1 MAEIVETKLSNGLMI
16 LSQEVHSAPVASCW
30 AWYRVGSRN
39 EQPGITGAS
48 HWVEHM
54 LFKGGAEFAKGQI
67 FKQVNKNGGVLNGQT
82 SRDFTTY
89 FETLPADR
97 LDLALRIERDRMTNA
112 VFDPAEF
119 EAERTVVISEREGIE
134 NEPMFVLNEDQQAT
148 AFREHPYRW
157 SVVGWK
163 EDLRSMTRDD
173 LYSYYRRHYNA
184 ANAVLVVV
192 GDFET
197 AELITRIEELFGD
210 VPAGEQAA
218 DGLPAEPPQIAER
231 RVVLRRPG
239 GAAYVLLGYHSPP
252 AGHEDSYALGVLDT
266 ILSGAKSMGS
276 GGGSGHRTS
285 RLFHAL
291 VEAGLAVDVGS
302 AYQASKDPFLM
313 HVWSTV
319 REGVNI
325 EKVEQAI
332 RDELKKTADEHVTAE
347 ELGRAVTQIRASFAY
362 SGDGVTSLARRLGA
376 VEMTSS
382 YKLLDTFIDRIE
394 TVTAADVQRVAQS
407 YLRPDN
413 CTFGWFL
420 PTGEPGG
427 SGTAVAGGI
436 RVPRST
442 ALGWPCSS
450 HVQAVL
456 HVSTRHNMA
465 PDIERFSVF
474 HLTPPAPR
482 LPFIRKSLDN
492 GVAVI
497 ASENHASA
505 TTVIVGSLP
514 AGAIWAR
521 AGQMGVNRFTSG
533 VIQRGTDTRSFNQI
547 FAAFDSCGASMSVR
561 SGRHTVDFAI
571 KCLGD
576 RWRELFGVLLDVLRQ
591 PAFPEDHVEKVR
603 GLILTERSEDEDDTG
618 FVAMRALH
626 RQLYPAGH
634 PYHHNVSGD
643 KETIAAMTRADL
655 AAFHKRHYGPDGS
668 IFVIVGDV
676 DAQRAADAMAGAI
689 ADWQAPPR
697 PAQPALTAEHP
708 SKPQRED
715 IEMSNKMQCDVVL
728 GFKGIARSHEDY
740 IPLLHGTQIVGGMGL
755 MGRLGDNVRDRQGLA
770 YYAYASMDASPGEL
784 PWIVRAGVN
793 PANVSRTI
801 DSIRDELRRL
811 RDEPV
816 LEDEL
821 DDVKAYLTG
830 VMPIRIE
837 TAAGRARML
846 HSIEFFKLGG
856 DYLDRYA
863 DIINGVT
870 VERIQSAAQKH
881 INLESCTIVVAGP
894 ESK

>member
-1 MAEIVETKLSNGLMI
+1 MAEIVETKLSNGLMV

-39 EQPGITGAS
+39 ERPGITGAS

-54 LFKGGAEFAKGQI
+54 LFKGGTEFAKGQI
-67 FKQVNKNGGVLNGQT
+67 FRQVNKNGGVLNGQT
-82 SRDFTTY
+82 SRDFTAY
-89 FETLPADR
+89 FETLPANR

-157 SVVGWK
+157 SVIGWK
-163 EDLRSMTRDD
+163 EDLLSMTRDD
-173 LYSYYRRHYNA
+173 LYDYYRQHYNA
-184 ANAVLVVV
+184 TNAVLVVV

-197 AELITRIEELFGD
+197 AELITRIEDLFGD
-210 VPAGEQAA
+210 VPPGEQAA
-218 DGLPAEPPQIAER
+218 DGVPVEAPQIAER

-239 GAAYVLLGYHSPP
+239 GAAYVMLGYHSPP
-252 AGHEDSYALGVLDT
+252 SSDKDSYALGVLDT

-285 RLFHAL
+285 RLFRAL
-291 VEAGLAVDVGS
+291 VETGLALDVGS
-302 AYQASKDPFLM
+302 AYQASRDPFLM

-332 RDELKKTADEHVTAE
+332 RDELKKTADEPVTAE
-347 ELGRAVTQIRASFAY
+347 ELDRAVTQIRASFAF
-362 SGDGVTSLARRLGA
+362 SGDGVTNLAHRLGA

-394 TVTAADVQRVAQS
+394 AVTADDVQRVAQS
-407 YLRPDN
+407 YLSPDN

-427 SGTAVAGGI
+427 SGTPTPGGAMT
-436 RVPRST
+436 PE
-442 ALGWPCSS
+442 
-450 HVQAVL
+450 
-456 HVSTRHNMA
+456 
-465 PDIERFSVF
+465 IERFSVF

-492 GVAVI
+492 GAAVI

-514 AGAIWAR
+514 AGAIWAP
-521 AGQMGVNRFTSG
+521 AGQIGINRFTAD
-533 VIQRGTDTRSFNQI
+533 VIQRGTDTRSFSQI

-561 SGRHTVDFAI
+561 SGRHTVDFSI

-576 RWRELFGVLLDVLRQ
+576 QWRELFGVLLDVFRR
-591 PAFPEDHVEKVR
+591 PAFPENHVEKVR
-603 GLILTERSEDEDDTG
+603 GLILTELNEEEDDTR

-626 RQLYPAGH
+626 RHVYPAGH

-668 IFVIVGDV
+668 IFVIVGDI

-689 ADWQAPPR
+689 ADWQAPAR
-697 PAQPALTAEHP
+697 RALPALTAEHP

-715 IEMSNKMQCDVVL
+715 IEMSNKMQCDIVL

-770 YYAYASMDASPGEL
+770 YYVYASMDASPGEM
-784 PWIVRAGVN
+784 PWTVRAGVN
-793 PANVSRTI
+793 PANVSRTV
-801 DSIRDELRRL
+801 DSIRDELKRL

-821 DDVKAYLTG
+821 GDVKAYLTG

-837 TAAGRARML
+837 TTDGRARML
-846 HSIEFFKLGG
+846 HSIEFFKLGS

-863 DIINGVT
+863 GIINGVT
-870 VERIQSAAQKH
+870 AEQIQSATQKH
-881 INLESCTIVVAGP
+881 INLESCTLVVAGP
-894 ESK
+894 QSK

>member
-1 MAEIVETKLSNGLMI
+1 MAEIVETKLSNGLMA

-39 EQPGITGAS
+39 ERPGITGAS

-54 LFKGGAEFAKGQI
+54 LFKGGTEFGKGQI

-82 SRDFTTY
+82 SHDFTTY

-97 LDLALRIERDRMTNA
+97 LDLALRIERDRLTNA

-173 LYSYYRRHYNA
+173 LYNYYRQHYNA
-184 ANAVLVVV
+184 TNAVLVVV

-218 DGLPAEPPQIAER
+218 DGIPAEAPQIAER

-291 VEAGLAVDVGS
+291 VEAGLAIDVGS

-394 TVTAADVQRVAQS
+394 AVTTDDVQRVAQS
-407 YLRPDN
+407 YLRPEN

-427 SGTAVAGGI
+427 SETAAPAG
-436 RVPRST
+436 
-442 ALGWPCSS
+442 A
-450 HVQAVL
+450 
-456 HVSTRHNMA
+456 MA

-474 HLTPPAPR
+474 NLTPPAPR
-482 LPFIRKSLDN
+482 LPFVRKALDN
-492 GVAVI
+492 GAAVI

-514 AGAIWAR
+514 AGAIWATS
-521 AGQMGVNRFTSG
+521 GQGGQPGVNRFTAD
-533 VIQRGTDTRSFNQI
+533 VIQRGTETRSFNQI
-547 FAAFDSCGASMSVR
+547 FAAFDSCGASMHVH
-561 SGRHTVDFAI
+561 SGRHTVDFSI

-576 RWRELFGVLLDVLRQ
+576 QWQELFGVLLDVLRR

-603 GLILTERSEDEDDTG
+603 GLILTELSEDEDDTG

-634 PYHHNVSGD
+634 PYRHNVSGD
-643 KETIAAMTRADL
+643 KEAIAAMTRADL
-655 AAFHKRHYGPDGS
+655 AAFHKQHYGPEGS
-668 IFVIVGDV
+668 IFVIVGDI
-676 DAQRAADAMAGAI
+676 DSQRAADAMAGAL
-689 ADWQAPPR
+689 ADWQAPGR
-697 PAQPALTAEHP
+697 PAQPILTAEHP
-708 SKPQRED
+708 KKPQRED

-740 IPLLHGTQIVGGMGL
+740 IPLQHGTQIVGGMGL

-770 YYAYASMDASPGEL
+770 YYAYAWMDASPGEL

-801 DSIRDELRRL
+801 DSILDELRRL

-821 DDVKAYLTG
+821 NDVKAYLTG
-830 VMPIRIE
+830 VMPLRIE
-837 TAAGRARML
+837 TTDGRARML

-870 VERIQSAAQKH
+870 AEQIQGATQKH
-881 INLESCTIVVAGP
+881 INLDGCTLVVAGP